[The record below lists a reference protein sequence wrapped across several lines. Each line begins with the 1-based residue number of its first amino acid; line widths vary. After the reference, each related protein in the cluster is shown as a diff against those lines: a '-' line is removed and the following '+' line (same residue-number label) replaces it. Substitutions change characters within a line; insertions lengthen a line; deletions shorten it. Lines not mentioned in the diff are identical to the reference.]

1 MPRFYFEPP
10 RPAKLKRGAT
20 IKSLLVRCPTTSRL
34 SDTGRTIDEKVW
46 AAAKIKAQ
54 KVTCS
59 HCGRVHSW
67 TKKDVILGRPS
78 R

>member
-1 MPRFYFEPP
+1 MRRFYFEPP
-10 RPAKLKRGAT
+10 RPAKLKRGAN

-34 SDTGRTIDEKVW
+34 SDTGRTIDEKIW
-46 AAAKIKAQ
+46 PAAKIKTQ